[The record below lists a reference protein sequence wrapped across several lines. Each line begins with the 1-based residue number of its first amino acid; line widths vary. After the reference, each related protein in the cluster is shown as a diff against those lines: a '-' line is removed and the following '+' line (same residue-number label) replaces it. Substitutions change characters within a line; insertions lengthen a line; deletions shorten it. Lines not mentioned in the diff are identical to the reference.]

1 LYGSAPIGSQIN
13 LAIDEETAAGDNTRT
28 HIDEQVAYWVFDP
41 YPNMSISKT
50 SCVINDPVNGN
61 TNPKRIPGATIRYAM
76 EVNNTGYRQAE
87 DVLVDDNLSS
97 EFDASTIRYL
107 QIQNGV
113 CDCTGVS
120 SANNNG
126 THGSGNGVNPV
137 KLDYDTVARGTP
149 RSPTTE
155 CGYFEVQI
163 R

>member
-1 LYGSAPIGSQIN
+1 
-13 LAIDEETAAGDNTRT
+13 
-28 HIDEQVAYWVFDP
+28 
-41 YPNMSISKT
+41 
-50 SCVINDPVNGN
+50 
-61 TNPKRIPGATIRYAM
+61 M

-113 CDCTGVS
+113 CDCIGVS

-126 THGSGNGVNPV
+126 AHGSGNGVNPV

-149 RSPTTE
+149 SSPTTE